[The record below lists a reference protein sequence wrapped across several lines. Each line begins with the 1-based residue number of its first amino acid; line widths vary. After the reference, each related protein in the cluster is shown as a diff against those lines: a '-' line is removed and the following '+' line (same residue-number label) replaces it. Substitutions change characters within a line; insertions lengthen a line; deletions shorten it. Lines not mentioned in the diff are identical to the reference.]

1 MYTYGCSYKEFQPG
15 EFMNLLTSVFNQPGF
30 WGHYHNCRVIGNKVR
45 FFLIYRDNFNFEEC
59 KSFGSWL
66 KTCFSFPLTP
76 AHTWKV
82 HSLPKCLMNLQWLIL
97 LIILLQILMTLS
109 DDSISHLEF
118 MHIHISLLL
127 PQSSMSPSLTGMFL
141 VQ

>member
-1 MYTYGCSYKEFQPG
+1 MYTYGFLCKEFQPW
-15 EFMNLLTSVFNQPGF
+15 EFMNLLTSVFSQPGF
-30 WGHYHNCRVIGNKVR
+30 WGHHHNCLVIGNKVK
-45 FFLIYRDNFNFEEC
+45 FFLTYQDNFNFEEC
-59 KSFGSWL
+59 KSFHSWL
-66 KTCFSFPLTP
+66 KARFSFPLTP

-109 DDSISHLEF
+109 DDSISHLKF

-127 PQSSMSPSLTGMFL
+127 SQSFMSPSLTGVFL